1 MKIVLKAAGS
11 DLTHIVKA
19 NIYLTN
25 MSRDFAPMNEVYRE
39 ARTSAK
45 HRHNMYVD
53 LSAHSSSRLIHQRG
67 RALVWQ
73 HSHLAPTSRSSA
85 LQRSRS
91 SSRLQELMYKLSV
104 LVMSIMNDCK
114 GPGGSRAC
122 HGLPSLLLV

>member
-39 ARTSAK
+39 ARTTAK
-45 HRHNMYVD
+45 QAHDIDVD
-53 LSAHSSSRLIHQRG
+53 LSAHSSSLLIHQRG
-67 RALVWQ
+67 RALGWL
-73 HSHLAPTSRSSA
+73 HFRSAPASRLSA

-91 SSRLQELMYKLSV
+91 NSRVQELMYKLSV

-114 GPGGSRAC
+114 GPGDSRAC